1 MNRKIVLRSIIAV
14 VLLGVVLVFS
24 SCKKEEKQ
32 IIGKWKFDKV
42 EIKELSCTEPIMETV
57 AKMVLPAIVN
67 GIVTEIGLEA
77 VEFTKDGKAITKKET
92 AKYKVN
98 GNKLT
103 ITNSDYISGTSDIS
117 FDKKTMYWDMNV
129 LDFVGEV
136 DVTDIG
142 ITKCIMRITY
152 TKDK

>member
-1 MNRKIVLRSIIAV
+1 MSRKIVLKSILAIAMV
-14 VLLGVVLVFS
+14 GFVLVS
-24 SCKKEEKQ
+24 VSCKKEEKQ

-42 EIKELSCTEPIMETV
+42 EIKELACTDPITETV
-57 AKMVLPAIVN
+57 AKMVLPAIAN
-67 GIVTEIGLEA
+67 GIVTETGLEA

-142 ITKCIMRITY
+142 IIKCIMRITY
-152 TKDK
+152 TKSK